1 MMYFMLIRVKLTTYR
16 TYLRRYIFFFKQKT
30 AYEMRISDWS
40 SDVCS
45 SDLHYPTPQELDPAQ
60 RDRGGGRVLDQL
72 SRADTGPGVTDTAQ
86 RDRRPP
92 RGERTRRVGP
102 DILRPTSPASD
113 PDILACGKPRSRR
126 QAAPRGQAGLPKAP
140 VPTSGRAQH
149 ASRHRTRGVA
159 G

>member
-1 MMYFMLIRVKLTTYR
+1 MQ
-16 TYLRRYIFFFKQKT
+16 RR
-30 AYEMRISDWS
+30 WPLNC
-40 SDVCS
+40 DVPRKRE
-45 SDLHYPTPQELDPAQ
+45 HYPTPQELDPAQ

-113 PDILACGKPRSRR
+113 PDIRPEEH
-126 QAAPRGQAGLPKAP
+126 
-140 VPTSGRAQH
+140 TSEIQPPIRNSYAVYCLTH
-149 ASRHRTRGVA
+149 
-159 G
+159 